1 MDGKEIWLMGCCDF
15 CGEKNIPVKPVGVKT
30 ENTPK
35 YIKIYLCDKCI
46 RDRKTKYSKW
56 KFLI

>member
-1 MDGKEIWLMGCCDF
+1 MGCCDF

-35 YIKIYLCDKCI
+35 YIKIHLCDKCI

-56 KFLI
+56 EFLI